1 MTTLGRAL
9 AAALHV
15 TVLDTDDFYWM
26 PTSPPYQT
34 VCPPAERLA
43 LLSEA
48 MDTAGQFVSSGS
60 LDGWGDPLIPRFTT
74 VIFIRTATE
83 LRLARLRAREA
94 GVFGAAA
101 LAPGGAHHND
111 HEAFID
117 WASGYD
123 RGLQSGRN
131 LQRHIAWIATLPC
144 PVLTLDGARPIAELL
159 ATTLAFLSRQDHRPI
174 GLPMRSDKDDRGTE
188 S

>member
-1 MTTLGRAL
+1 MRVHITGASGAGVTTLGRAL
-9 AAALHV
+9 ATTLQIAQ
-15 TVLDTDDFYWM
+15 LDTDDYYWV

-34 VCPPAERLA
+34 ICPPAERLA
-43 LLSEA
+43 LLSAA
-48 MDTAGQFVSSGS
+48 MAAAGQFVSSGS
-60 LDGWGDPLIPRFTT
+60 LDGWGDALIPRLSW
-74 VIFIRTATE
+74 VIFMRTATE
-83 LRLARLRAREA
+83 RRLARLRAREA

-101 LAPGGAHHND
+101 IAPGGANYTE

-159 ATTLAFLSRQDHRPI
+159 AASLAFLRHPEGKI
-174 GLPMRSDKDDRGTE
+174 
-188 S
+188 